1 MESVTRNSEN
11 LYKHSKRIFSRVRS
25 NSSTL
30 LSFLFFFRILKRTIE
45 GCGIFRIRSLN
56 VDEFARS
63 LISNIPRYRYL
74 SILSFET
81 GQEAICVNNFRAE
94 GEERE
99 RERRTRKME
108 LAQEERRKRQEA
120 GGWRLAAV
128 A

>member
-1 MESVTRNSEN
+1 MG
-11 LYKHSKRIFSRVRS
+11 
-25 NSSTL
+25 
-30 LSFLFFFRILKRTIE
+30 FFVSY
-45 GCGIFRIRSLN
+45 SLN
-56 VDEFARS
+56 AGEFARS
-63 LISNIPRYRYL
+63 LISNISRYRYF
-74 SILSFET
+74 SILSFER
-81 GQEAICVNNFRAE
+81 EAIWKSCVNNFRAE